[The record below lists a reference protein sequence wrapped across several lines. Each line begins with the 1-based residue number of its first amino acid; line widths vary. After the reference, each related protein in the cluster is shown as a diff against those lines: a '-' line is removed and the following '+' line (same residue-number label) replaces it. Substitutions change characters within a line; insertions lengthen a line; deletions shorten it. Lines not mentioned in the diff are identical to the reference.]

1 MAAHSNNQTIETKI
15 GLGPDQFLEGET
27 EMKFAGKVAVVT
39 GGSRDIGRAVCVKLA
54 SEGASVVVNYNT
66 NEADADATVAAVE
79 AAGGKGIKVK
89 GDVTKSADV
98 DALMAA
104 AREAF
109 GGKIDI
115 LVNNAGGLVARKT
128 LPEMDEEFFNWVMQL
143 NVTSTF
149 LACQAA
155 VPHMSEG
162 SAIVNL
168 ASLAGRDGG
177 GGGAIAYAT
186 SKGAVMTM
194 TRGLAK
200 ELGPQ
205 GIRVNALCPG
215 MIATTFHDKFTPDA
229 ARENV
234 ANSTPLRRQGRAEET
249 ADAVAYLASDE
260 ASFITG
266 ANLDINGGLAY
277 S

>member
-1 MAAHSNNQTIETKI
+1 
-15 GLGPDQFLEGET
+15 
-27 EMKFAGKVAVVT
+27 
-39 GGSRDIGRAVCVKLA
+39 
-54 SEGASVVVNYNT
+54 
-66 NEADADATVAAVE
+66 
-79 AAGGKGIKVK
+79 
-89 GDVTKSADV
+89 
-98 DALMAA
+98 
-104 AREAF
+104 
-109 GGKIDI
+109 
-115 LVNNAGGLVARKT
+115 
-128 LPEMDEEFFNWVMQL
+128 MQL
-143 NVTSTF
+143 NATSTF
-149 LACQAA
+149 LACKAT
-155 VPHMSEG
+155 VPHMG
-162 SAIVNL
+162 KGGAIVNL

-186 SKGAVMTM
+186 SKGAVMTF

-234 ANSTPLRRQGRAEET
+234 ANSTPLRRQGNAEET
-249 ADAVAYLASDE
+249 ADLVAYLASEE

-266 ANLDINGGLAY
+266 ANIDINGGLAF

>member
-1 MAAHSNNQTIETKI
+1 
-15 GLGPDQFLEGET
+15 
-27 EMKFAGKVAVVT
+27 MKFAGKVAVVT
-39 GGSRDIGRAVCVKLA
+39 GGSRDIGRAICVKLA
-54 SEGASVVVNYNT
+54 SEGAHVVVNYNS
-66 NEADADATVAAVE
+66 NEKDADATIAE
-79 AAGGKGIKVK
+79 IETAGGKGIKVK
-89 GDVTKSADV
+89 ADVTKAADV
-98 DALMAA
+98 DALIAA
-104 AREAF
+104 TREAF
-109 GGKIDI
+109 GDAIHI

-128 LPEMDEEFFNWVMQL
+128 LGEMDEEFFNFVMQL
-143 NVTSTF
+143 NTTSTF
-149 LACQAA
+149 LACKAA
-155 VPHMSEG
+155 VPFMGEG

-249 ADAVAYLASDE
+249 ADAVTYLASED

-266 ANLDINGGLAY
+266 ANIDINGGLAF

>member
-1 MAAHSNNQTIETKI
+1 
-15 GLGPDQFLEGET
+15 
-27 EMKFAGKVAVVT
+27 MKFAGKVAVVT
-39 GGSRDIGRAVCVKLA
+39 GGSRDIGRAVCVRLA
-54 SEGASVVVNYNT
+54 SEGANVVVNYNS
-66 NEADADATVAAVE
+66 NEADADATVAAVD

-89 GDVTKSADV
+89 ADVTMPAAV
-98 DALMAA
+98 DSLIAA
-104 AREAF
+104 TREAY
-109 GGKIDI
+109 GDTIHV

-128 LPEMDEEFFNWVMQL
+128 LEEMDEEFFNFVMQL
-143 NVTSTF
+143 NATSTF
-149 LACQAA
+149 LACKAA
-155 VPHMSEG
+155 VPFMSEG
-162 SAIVNL
+162 GAIVNL

-200 ELGPQ
+200 ELGPK

-249 ADAVAYLASDE
+249 ADLVAYLASDE

-266 ANLDINGGLAY
+266 ANIDINGGLAF

>member
-1 MAAHSNNQTIETKI
+1 
-15 GLGPDQFLEGET
+15 
-27 EMKFAGKVAVVT
+27 MKFAGKVAIVT
-39 GGSRDIGRAVCVKLA
+39 GGSRDIGRAVCVKLG
-54 SEGASVVVNYNT
+54 SEGASVAVNYNS
-66 NEADADATVAAVE
+66 NEEDADATVAAVE
-79 AAGGKGIKVK
+79 AAGGKAIKVK
-89 GDVTKSADV
+89 ADVTKPADV
-98 DALMAA
+98 DALVAA
-104 AREAF
+104 TREAF
-109 GGKIDI
+109 GDEIHI

-128 LPEMDEEFFNWVMQL
+128 LAEMDEEFFNFVMQL
-143 NVTSTF
+143 NATSTF
-149 LACQAA
+149 LACKAT

-162 SAIVNL
+162 AAIVNL

-200 ELGPQ
+200 ELGPK

-215 MIATTFHDKFTPDA
+215 MIATKFHDDFTPDA

-234 ANSTPLRRQGRAEET
+234 ANSTPLKRQGRAEET
-249 ADAVAYLASDE
+249 ADLVAYLASDE

-266 ANLDINGGLAY
+266 ANIDINGGLAF

>member
-1 MAAHSNNQTIETKI
+1 
-15 GLGPDQFLEGET
+15 
-27 EMKFAGKVAVVT
+27 MKFAGKVAVVT

-54 SEGASVVVNYNT
+54 SEGASVVVNYNS
-66 NEADADATVAAVE
+66 NEADADAALKAIEAV
-79 AAGGKGIKVK
+79 GGKAIKVK
-89 GDVTKSADV
+89 ADVTKAEEV
-98 DALMAA
+98 DALIAA
-104 AREAF
+104 TREAF
-109 GGKIDI
+109 GDTIDI
-115 LVNNAGGLVARKT
+115 LVNNAGGLVARKK
-128 LPEMDEEFFNWVMQL
+128 LDEMDEEFFNFVMQL
-143 NVTSTF
+143 NATSTF
-149 LACQAA
+149 LACKAA
-155 VPHMSEG
+155 VPFMGEG
-162 SAIVNL
+162 ASIINL

-186 SKGAVMTM
+186 SKGAVMTF

-215 MIATTFHDKFTPDA
+215 MIATKFHDDFTPDA

-234 ANSTPLRRQGRAEET
+234 ANSTPLRRQGMASET
-249 ADAVAYLASDE
+249 ADLVAYLASDE

-266 ANLDINGGLAY
+266 ANIDINGGLAF